1 MRHTFL
7 AALGSLLAILVIG
20 VSDANA
26 QAWATVPS
34 GVTNDLNDLSCV
46 DERTCYAVGGAPF
59 IGGPGIVIKTIN
71 GGDIWTTQPIPTT
84 QPLRGIHCPTTSLCY
99 AAGSGGVILKTT
111 NGGDAW
117 TSLPSGTTS
126 TLWDIWAPTSS
137 TVMAVGDLGTFR
149 RSTDSGATWT
159 GYNPPVLGPFEPSL
173 HALFCASGTCWI
185 GADNSTIR
193 RSTDAGVTWT
203 TMTTPSGTVGVSEIF
218 SRNGTTVWGS
228 ASFVQAIKSID
239 GGVTWSAFPI
249 PAAGG
254 YSAIEF
260 VDDLL
265 GWMGGNGTII
275 KTTNG
280 GMSWTD
286 EVLPTRLYF
295 RDLQCFGANL
305 CYVVGDD
312 GTILRYGSASAPAAT
327 TDAPAANPALVAPV
341 LQADLIIGDR
351 SLACPSGELGL
362 EFAEYRYTIVVRNT
376 GTADAGPFSV
386 RLEGLV
392 GSSVVGTPITRSV
405 AGLTAGASTTIT
417 GQANVGFFNP
427 TASAAVT
434 VRVTTDSLGQVAESN
449 ETNNVATIEQTC
461 ATAATTS
468 GAATPTVTTIAPV
481 TVIAPTGSTPSDT
494 SAQAPTKAMD
504 PPPTSLKPKSGEMAA
519 PSPPTLTK
527 DLSPEE
533 KDALTRAKNE
543 ERRQQL
549 EKIQTDAPTALLGI
563 EKVVEKKEIVRDI
576 EKERLA
582 EQKVEFI
589 TKTTLPTMSLEKKQ
603 QIQGAMKAFIAYGAP
618 TKAEVLNTPIDK
630 LGGGE
635 RAGVVNSFTEAFGKL
650 PETER
655 DWEDVMKI
663 SIGRFPSQ
671 TNLDREKSAEETFK
685 KIYKRTPIRTQAN
698 DNACVVVISYGL
710 RPDTRRLAA
719 EAIAIKTYKS
729 VFKKRPASASDWDTI
744 RCIAYSGAKR

>member
-7 AALGSLLAILVIG
+7 TVLGSLLAILVIG
-20 VSDANA
+20 VSDAHA
-26 QAWATVPS
+26 QAWTTVPS
-34 GVTNDLNDLSCV
+34 EVTNDLNDLACV

-59 IGGPGIVIKTIN
+59 IGGPGIVIKTVN
-71 GGDIWTTQPIPTT
+71 GGDTWITQPIPTT
-84 QPLRGIHCPTTSLCY
+84 QPLRGIHCPTASLCY

-126 TLWDIWAPTSS
+126 TLWDIWAPTPS

-254 YSAIEF
+254 YGAIEF
-260 VDDLL
+260 IDDLL

-280 GMSWTD
+280 GTSWTD
-286 EVLPTRLYF
+286 EILPIRLYF

-312 GTILRYGSASAPAAT
+312 GTILRYGSAGTPTVTTEPPAASPAPVAPAT
-327 TDAPAANPALVAPV
+327 
-341 LQADLIIGDR
+341 QADLTIGDR
-351 SLACPSGELGL
+351 SLTCPSGELGL

-376 GTADAGPFSV
+376 GTAGAGPFSV

-392 GSSVVGTPITRSV
+392 GSSAVGTPITRMV
-405 AGLTAGASTTIT
+405 TELAAGASTTIT

-427 TASAAVT
+427 TVSAAVT

-449 ETNNVATIEQTC
+449 EANNVATIEQTC
-461 ATAATTS
+461 ATASATNRT
-468 GAATPTVTTIAPV
+468 ATPTVTTIAPM
-481 TVIAPTGSTPSDT
+481 TVVAPTSSTPSDA
-494 SAQAPTKAMD
+494 SAQATTKAMD
-504 PPPTSLKPKSGEMAA
+504 PPPASLKEKSSEGAA
-519 PSPPTLTK
+519 PSAPTPAQALT
-527 DLSPEE
+527 PAE
-533 KDALTRAKNE
+533 KEALTRAKHE
-543 ERRQQL
+543 ERREQI
-549 EKIQTDAPTALLGI
+549 EKIEADAPAVLLGI
-563 EKVVEKKEIVRDI
+563 EKVIEKKEILRDV

-603 QIQGAMKAFIAYGAP
+603 QIQDAMKAFIAYGAP

-671 TNLDREKSAEETFK
+671 TNVDREQTAEETFK
-685 KIYKRTPIRTQAN
+685 KIYKRAPVRAKTN
-698 DNACVVVISYGL
+698 DNACIVVISYGL
-710 RPDTRRLAA
+710 RPETRRLAA
-719 EAIAIKTYKS
+719 EAVAIKTYKS
-729 VFKKRPASASDWDTI
+729 VFKKGPKSASDWDTV